1 MADADAYAAVKLLAE
16 ERPELLPLVRV
27 ILDLGDEGFNAGLAE
42 LERRGILTAD
52 QRPTM
57 VPPG

>member
-1 MADADAYAAVKLLAE
+1 VSASSGYDAVMLLAK